1 MTKNQIKFLIPMIV
15 LIISIVVGF
24 TLLAMVYHGNNV
36 LEDII
41 IIIVIAFLV
50 ILVKL
55 TQKMTKSLGDL
66 DKDNTKQKG

>member
-1 MTKNQIKFLIPMIV
+1 MIV